1 MGESRVLDCL
11 YCTAILCP
19 NLVRIMTYFLTFYEG
34 SMNKEKQNTEAI
46 ILRCFEENILI

>member
-1 MGESRVLDCL
+1 MGESLVLDCL
-11 YCTAILCP
+11 YCTATLCQ